1 MTRSE
6 PVPLGRILKHLPNGV
21 SWYDPAYQGPGGLF
35 AVCAAGGHGE
45 PIMFQ
50 VHHLTKA
57 KAVSYEVSMPFLT
70 QEGASR
76 FARGMAEGTPPPT
89 QNERSI

>member
-6 PVPLGRILKHLPNGV
+6 PVPLGRILKHLPDHGAWV
-21 SWYDPAYQGPGGLF
+21 SPAYQGPGGLF
-35 AVCAAGGHGE
+35 AVCTSELKHG

-57 KAVSYEVSMPFLT
+57 EAVSYEVSMPFLT

-76 FARGMAEGTPPPT
+76 FARGMAEG
-89 QNERSI
+89 EEVV